1 MILALAQPEL
11 DTIADACLQNNVLHM
26 HLFGSSLSGDVDPN
40 GSDLDLLVEFQAIE
54 PDALVQ
60 AYFALGQQLAAI
72 WGGWLL
78 LDNAGS

>member
-11 DTIADACLQNNVLHM
+11 DTIADACLQNNVLRM

-54 PDALVQ
+54 LDALVQ